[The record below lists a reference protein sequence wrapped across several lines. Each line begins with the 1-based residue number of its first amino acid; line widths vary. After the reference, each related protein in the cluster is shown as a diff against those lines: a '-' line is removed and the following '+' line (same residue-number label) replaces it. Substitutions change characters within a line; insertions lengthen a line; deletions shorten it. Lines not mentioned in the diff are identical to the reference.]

1 MKYCTECGAKLPDD
15 SHFCS
20 SCGSNQDKQQKQPA
34 AVAAPSTTVAAP
46 ASAQPAAPGKKKLSG
61 CAIAAIV
68 LGALAALLVL
78 FVGGLVLLV
87 GFSTSDVV
95 KTTEDYLA
103 LLKQGK
109 YREAYEA
116 SAEGL
121 RRETSFDDFQ
131 QVMEAFPILAS
142 HTKYSVG
149 SRNFENDTGEVQGE
163 LTDSNGNTAAIEFR
177 LVKDKDT
184 WRVLSLHIKR
194 GKSADSPPESSAAP
208 PASSPVETAFR
219 NFQANTEGKIKIDV
233 RKRQP
238 AKISVR
244 LTRDGQS
251 SDYVFVV
258 KEESGNKATVVVG
271 PEDSEADVVYYL
283 RKSGNG
289 WTVDRIDTDPMK

>member
-1 MKYCTECGAKLPDD
+1 MKFCTACGAKLPDD

-20 SCGSNQDKQQKQPA
+20 SCGSNQDKQ
-34 AVAAPSTTVAAP
+34 AP
-46 ASAQPAAPGKKKLSG
+46 ADTFPATTPPAAPRKKKLSG

-121 RRETSFDDFQ
+121 RQESSFDDFQ

-149 SRNFENDTGEVQGE
+149 SRSFENNTGEVKGE
-163 LTDSNGNTAAIEFR
+163 LTDAGGNTAAIDFV
-177 LVKDKDT
+177 LVKENDV

-194 GKSADSPPESSAAP
+194 GKSADSATESSATP
-208 PASSPVETAFR
+208 PAASPVEAALKHFQTNTA
-219 NFQANTEGKIKIDV
+219 GKIKIDV
-233 RKRQP
+233 RKQQP
-238 AKISVR
+238 EKILVR
-244 LTRDGQS
+244 LTSNNQS

-258 KEESGNKATVVVG
+258 KEKSGNAATVVVG

-283 RKSGNG
+283 QKTGKG
-289 WTVDRIDTDPMK
+289 WSVDRVDTDPMN